1 MVGKVSRKVTDRL
14 LSRNAIKDEDYEIYQ
29 YGLEQLF
36 TSILNMLT
44 LLVIGSIMG
53 MIWQGI
59 IFVLSFMLLRKYAG
73 GYHASTPLGCYLL
86 TTLII
91 TVALSVMKY
100 FEISILIYLV
110 LLMVSSVIVYM
121 LTPVEAVNKE
131 LDKIE
136 KIIYR
141 KKTILTWIVEVSLA
155 IGVFILKHYEISICI
170 FMAVIMVGIS
180 LVTGHI
186 EIKLVKRKI
195 LIGNNGG
202 KN

>member
-44 LLVIGSIMG
+44 LFVIGSIMG

-170 FMAVIMVGIS
+170 VMAIIMVGIS

>member
-141 KKTILTWIVEVSLA
+141 KKTILIWIVEVSLA

-195 LIGNNGG
+195 LMGNNGG

>member
-121 LTPVEAVNKE
+121 LTPVEAVNKG

-141 KKTILTWIVEVSLA
+141 KK
-155 IGVFILKHYEISICI
+155 
-170 FMAVIMVGIS
+170 
-180 LVTGHI
+180 
-186 EIKLVKRKI
+186 
-195 LIGNNGG
+195 NNL
-202 KN
+202 NMDC